1 MSRIIRRF
9 ENGRE
14 GEALGAPVSASSYN
28 AEWKKPSRDI
38 IWRVFC
44 EVGQK
49 LKDDLVAASTRLS
62 DHATAGKRKARIAD
76 RLQTEKLN
84 IEHQDAVSAFSRH
97 VEACSVCSQPE
108 KK

>member
-1 MSRIIRRF
+1 M
-9 ENGRE
+9 
-14 GEALGAPVSASSYN
+14 GAPVPASSYN

-49 LKDDLVAASTRLS
+49 LKDELVAASTRLS
-62 DHATAGKRKARIAD
+62 DSATAGKKKVRVAD

-84 IEHQDAVSAFSRH
+84 IDHQNAVSAFSRH
-97 VEACSVCSQPE
+97 VETCSVCSQPE
-108 KK
+108 K

>member
-1 MSRIIRRF
+1 VRHW
-9 ENGRE
+9 
-14 GEALGAPVSASSYN
+14 GAPVSASSYD
-28 AEWKKPSRDI
+28 AEWKKPLRDI

-49 LKDDLVAASTRLS
+49 LKDELVAASTRLS

-97 VEACSVCSQPE
+97 VEACSVCNQPE
-108 KK
+108 K